1 MIPFD
6 SIAFYLLGLM
16 AVGAAYWTIAAR
28 SVVHSIVAFA
38 GVLFAVAGLF
48 GLLEASFLLIGQL
61 VIFVGGMVSLLL
73 FGVMFNKESDEGVS
87 DSSEGGMTRGGFVRI
102 VIGIS
107 FLGGIVFSVLASFSG
122 AQGIFAAD
130 LAEFSRTLFGM
141 YWEAVLL
148 GFFALFIAIVT
159 AVFLLEED

>member
-16 AVGAAYWTIAAR
+16 AVGAACWTIAAR
-28 SVVHSIVAFA
+28 SVVHAIVGFA

-48 GLLEASFLLIGQL
+48 GLLEVSFLLIGQL

-73 FGVMFNKESDEGVS
+73 FGVMFNKEPDDSVS
-87 DSSEGGMTRGGFVRI
+87 DSPEGGMTRGGFARI
-102 VIGIS
+102 IAGIS